1 MGVSPADIKDEH
13 FPHVPMEGVF
23 AALAYWAANRE
34 EVDGYFRE
42 DQEAHDE
49 LFGPSG

>member
-1 MGVSPADIKDEH
+1 
-13 FPHVPMEGVF
+13 MEGIF

-49 LFGPSG
+49 LFGPTD